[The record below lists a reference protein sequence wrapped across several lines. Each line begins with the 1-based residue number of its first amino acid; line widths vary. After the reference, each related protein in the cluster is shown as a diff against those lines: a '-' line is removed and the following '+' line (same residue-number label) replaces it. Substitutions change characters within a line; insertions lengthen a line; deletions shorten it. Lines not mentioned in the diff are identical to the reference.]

1 MLMFKQKKVHRMKIS
16 PEYMSDPVNGVFKLE
31 HSYAVDDHDADAE
44 VVIHSEK
51 PALIIPI
58 DQLRSIASKS
68 KDEKFNTYFNK
79 IIDMIASDQVS
90 LRGVVEHHGDSG
102 SKTIIKSKIL

>member
-1 MLMFKQKKVHRMKIS
+1 MLMFKQKKVHKMKIS
-16 PEYMSDPVNGVFKLE
+16 PEHMADPTEGIFKKENSYSVSD
-31 HSYAVDDHDADAE
+31 YDADAE
-44 VVIHSEK
+44 VIIHSEK

-58 DQLRSIASKS
+58 DQLRSIANKS
-68 KDEKFNTYFNK
+68 KDYEFNNYFNK

-90 LRGVVEHHGDSG
+90 LRGIVEHHGDVG